1 MFLIWLTDRLT
12 VLLLLLLIEHYT
24 VEFFFDDSIRSKNTS
39 KH

>member
-1 MFLIWLTDRLT
+1 MFNWSINRVIIIIINRT
-12 VLLLLLLIEHYT
+12 YT